1 MEKLKKAVLWVIGI
15 FFIFTFLVYVNQIIV
30 PSILILI
37 AGIILLPPINEK
49 IKNKI
54 EDEEKVNKYQ
64 IIRNIMVI
72 VLIFIFGVNVPTQ
85 IKVENQTNNQNNNY
99 STNNVSD
106 TINQTGVDKSVA
118 LTITE
123 TNGKYLGERVDGK
136 KQGTGKYEWKDGSI
150 YEGEFSNDQINGQGK
165 LTIPQKG
172 TYEGT
177 FVNGKRCGQGTYTF
191 TNGDIYQGNWTDDK
205 MSGQGTYTFA
215 NGDTYVGEFSNN
227 KFNGKGTYTKD
238 SNKYTGTWSDNE
250 YKK

>member
-1 MEKLKKAVLWVIGI
+1 MEKVKKVILWVIGM
-15 FFIFTFLVYVNQIIV
+15 FFIITFLVYVNQIIV
-30 PSILILI
+30 PSMLILI

-49 IKNKI
+49 IKNKL
-54 EDEEKVNKYQ
+54 EDEEKVNKYK

-72 VLIFIFGVNVPTQ
+72 VFILIFGVNVPTQ
-85 IKVENQTNNQNNNY
+85 NKVENQTNNQNNSY
-99 STNNVSD
+99 SINNVGD
-106 TINQTGVDKSVA
+106 TINQTEIDKSVA

-123 TNGKYLGERVDGK
+123 TNGKYTGERVDGK
-136 KQGTGKYEWKDGSI
+136 KEGTGKYEWNDGTI
-150 YEGEFSNDQINGQGK
+150 YEGEFSNDKINGQGK

-177 FVNGKRCGQGTYTF
+177 FVNGKRSGQGTYTF

-205 MSGQGTYTFA
+205 MSGQGTYTFN

-227 KFNGKGTYTKD
+227 KFNGQGTYKKG